1 MKITRVTAAL
11 LAGIALAGT
20 AVSCTKK
27 DGGKETESAV
37 TESVTV
43 VGDQTPKAVYDKLIS
58 EAEKFN
64 GSLGETLPTMIT
76 FLTRIPTSGSSPH
89 STEGVQSWRKIW
101 GSGSTRL
108 KRHSGRSASETVRF
122 MMRSPPLSSEAVW
135 ITT

>member
-64 GSLGETLPTMIT
+64 GRTFTILFGGNLANDDYIFDEDSDERVESAQYRRRAKLEEDLGI
-76 FLTRIPTSGSSPH
+76 
-89 STEGVQSWRKIW
+89 
-101 GSGSTRL
+101 
-108 KRHSGRSASETVRF
+108 
-122 MMRSPPLSSEAVW
+122 RSPPLSSEAVW